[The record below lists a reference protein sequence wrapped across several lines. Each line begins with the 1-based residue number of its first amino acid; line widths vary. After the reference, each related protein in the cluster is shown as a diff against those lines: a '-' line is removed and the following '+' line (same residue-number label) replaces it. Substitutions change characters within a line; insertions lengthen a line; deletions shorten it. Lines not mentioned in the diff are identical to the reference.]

1 MAQSNPQSKTEIVPP
16 ALPLFTPQLWHI
28 LTRHDLGD
36 NISFDNKFLQQQVG
50 MVAYYQL
57 NQIVVVKVSSSSLS
71 ATTIQ
76 TCQQSLKQLPHP
88 RSVFR
93 VKKSEKI
100 STSSIYAII
109 EQKFSKT
116 APLLLLLFLLLLY
129 IYNYFPVESNLTVTR
144 LPYLGMVDLSCSLV
158 KPAGRSWSGESV
170 RQ

>member
-1 MAQSNPQSKTEIVPP
+1 
-16 ALPLFTPQLWHI
+16 
-28 LTRHDLGD
+28 
-36 NISFDNKFLQQQVG
+36 

-57 NQIVVVKVSSSSLS
+57 NQIVVVKVSSSPLSL
-71 ATTIQ
+71 TTIQ

-116 APLLLLLFLLLLY
+116 APLLLLFLLLLF
-129 IYNYFPVESNLTVTR
+129 IIIIF
-144 LPYLGMVDLSCSLV
+144 
-158 KPAGRSWSGESV
+158 
-170 RQ
+170 Q